1 MYVDALKLYDAK
13 LIQVSMI
20 VTWNTVLLVRDYF
33 SFSTLTL
40 HFLQLASRHGQL
52 MSIEFPNLHQVT

>member
-20 VTWNTVLLVRDYF
+20 VTWNIVLLVRDF

-40 HFLQLASRHGQL
+40 HFLQLAFRHGQL

>member
-13 LIQVSMI
+13 LIQVSML
-20 VTWNTVLLVRDYF
+20 VTWNTVLLARDF

-52 MSIEFPNLHQVT
+52 MSIEFPDLHQVT